1 MSVVSRARSG
11 MADSSAAIGPIELGA
26 GRLAPLGV
34 PVVPEVRITARPAT
48 AGGGSGV
55 STRVAMSSPRDVSS
69 PPPSATKQTR
79 PTRAS
84 CTASANSR
92 S

>member
-1 MSVVSRARSG
+1 MTVVSRARSG
-11 MADSSAAIGPIELGA
+11 MAESSAAIGPIELGA

-34 PVVPEVRITARPAT
+34 PVVPEVRMTARPAT

-55 STRVAMSSPRDVSS
+55 STRVAMSCASDVSS
-69 PPPSATKQTR
+69 PPSAVKQTR
-79 PTRAS
+79 PGRA
-84 CTASANSR
+84 CATMAANSR